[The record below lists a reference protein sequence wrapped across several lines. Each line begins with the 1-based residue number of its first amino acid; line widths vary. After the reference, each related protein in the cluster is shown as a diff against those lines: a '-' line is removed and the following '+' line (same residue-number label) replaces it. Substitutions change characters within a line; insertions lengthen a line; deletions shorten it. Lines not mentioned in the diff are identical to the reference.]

1 MELKGVQREGGR
13 HSLPAVVAWRARRK
27 GDAAC
32 RPSHIEGVEGGRRG
46 MHEQKHRVEER
57 EEKEG

>member
-1 MELKGVQREGGR
+1 MQREGGR